1 MQRTGDACS
10 HEDPLV
16 LDGQSAWCAR
26 CGSLYGMGRW
36 RQPERR
42 RTEPAKVCP
51 CLTASGDAMCRLPE
65 GHSGPCLGPE
75 RERAAGPVVHVEIDG
90 VTHVWTVEQAFAIT
104 NRTLSKLHA
113 LLNRMQAALSSR
125 TATERKAGPI

>member
-42 RTEPAKVCP
+42 RTEPATVECGQGS
-51 CLTASGDAMCRLPE
+51 CAAGACDVHR
-65 GHSGPCLGPE
+65 
-75 RERAAGPVVHVEIDG
+75 RESPTGPVVHVEIDG

-113 LLNRMQAALSSR
+113 LLNRMQASLSSR